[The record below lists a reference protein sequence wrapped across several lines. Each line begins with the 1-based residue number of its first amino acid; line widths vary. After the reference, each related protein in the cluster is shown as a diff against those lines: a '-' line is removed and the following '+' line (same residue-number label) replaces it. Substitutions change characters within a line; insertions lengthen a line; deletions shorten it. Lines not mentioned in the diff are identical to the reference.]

1 MSTSCTMDDLVFV
14 LFPSFAVRLMQ
25 SLAGSIH
32 FLQQQLNYSRGKSVI
47 RKKRNFWARKEYKSV
62 GKSVSCLLPKAKA
75 FMARTSRGLHGQW
88 VKWESSEQ
96 ILFLLVCLFVVNG
109 LSSL

>member
-1 MSTSCTMDDLVFV
+1 MNNGCSCFCLAFLIHCKTD
-14 LFPSFAVRLMQ
+14 AV
-25 SLAGSIH
+25 SGGSIH

-62 GKSVSCLLPKAKA
+62 GKSVSCLPPKAEA
-75 FMARTSRGLHGQW
+75 FMVRTSRGSHGQW